1 MHQPKP
7 DQGCQPAA
15 RNYTS
20 KNGFLSRLVVDVEWE
35 WVVLARKLYDFFAR
49 NIVRPDV
56 KYVPR
61 IVVFRISKVHSIR
74 PQ

>member
-1 MHQPKP
+1 MHQSKP

-15 RNYTS
+15 GNETS

-35 WVVLARKLYDFFAR
+35 RVVRFGKLYDLFAR
-49 NIVRPDV
+49 NVVRPEV

-61 IVVFRISKVHSIR
+61 IVVFRISKVHFIR
-74 PQ
+74 PP